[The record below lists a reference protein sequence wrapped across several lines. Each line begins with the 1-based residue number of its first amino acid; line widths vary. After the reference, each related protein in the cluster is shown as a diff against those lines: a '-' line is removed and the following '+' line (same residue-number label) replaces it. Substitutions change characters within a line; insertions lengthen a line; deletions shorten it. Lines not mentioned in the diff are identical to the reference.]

1 MSEAKVTRSKNR
13 AVLATQ
19 IMTGLQKGMMNAGDL
34 LAQRAEA
41 KAPVDTGRLARSIHS
56 GDPYPVGEMAMGVK
70 VGTNV
75 VYARAHE
82 FGSGIHAEDP
92 AARELILIE
101 AGFWTG
107 KSDKKALSFRWP
119 GHMRQTYG
127 KRLVSKGGEI
137 FEERYET
144 GMTDRWTMRRVY
156 HPGVPAHP
164 YLRPA
169 LHETAPQLARLVMA
183 HIRREMARA

>member
-1 MSEAKVTRSKNR
+1 MSDAKVTRSKNR
-13 AVLATQ
+13 AILATQ
-19 IMTGLQKGMMNAGDL
+19 IMTGLQKGMMDAGDF
-34 LAQRAEA
+34 LAQGAEA
-41 KAPVDTGRLARSIHS
+41 KAPVDRGRLARSIHR
-56 GDPYPVGEMAMGVK
+56 GDPYLVGEMAMGVK

-107 KSDKKALSFRWP
+107 KSNKKALAFEWP
-119 GHMRQTYG
+119 GGPTSLPNYDPT
-127 KRLVSKGGEI
+127 SKK
-137 FEERYET
+137 FLF
-144 GMTDRWTMRRVY
+144 RRVW

-169 LHETAPQLARLVMA
+169 LHETAPQLPRLVMA
-183 HIRREMARA
+183 RIRQEMARA

>member
-1 MSEAKVTRSKNR
+1 MSDARVTRSKNR
-13 AVLATQ
+13 AILATQ

-56 GDPYPVGEMAMGVK
+56 GEPFLVGEMAMGVK

-82 FGSGIHAEDP
+82 FGSGIHAQDP

-119 GHMRQTYG
+119 GHMRKTHG
-127 KRLVSKGGEI
+127 RRLVSMGGVI
-137 FEERYET
+137 TNERHET

-169 LHETAPQLARLVMA
+169 LHETAPQVARLVMA
-183 HIRREMARA
+183 RIRQEMARA